1 MAFDTRI
8 LNGVG
13 VLVAVVEAGTFVRA
27 AEALGLTQSGVSR
40 AIARL
45 EAEVGVRLLQRS
57 ARAVT
62 LTEDGRAFYEKVGP
76 LLAGLADAAAE
87 AADASTTP
95 KGTLRVAIDA
105 LGARVLMGPR
115 AAAFLARYPALSLE
129 LVVREQPGDLVAD
142 GLDAAIRFGE
152 PLPST
157 LIMRKLLETRVM
169 TCASRHILRA
179 ARDSATAARAC
190 AATSASSFAIQRRG
204 GRSNGS
210 FTRRRKRV
218 RVAVHGRLT
227 VNDSATQLAA
237 CIAGHGIAQPLE
249 LELKR
254 SASTASSSC
263 FRRGPTSAFRSTSTI
278 RRGISRRPRC
288 ARSSTSSSRA
298 LSAA

>member
-27 AEALGLTQSGVSR
+27 AAALGLTQSGVSR

-62 LTEDGRAFYEKVGP
+62 LTEEGRAFYGKVGP
-76 LLAGLADAAAE
+76 LFSGLADAATE
-87 AADASTTP
+87 AAGAATTP

-152 PLPST
+152 PVPST
-157 LIMRKLLETRVM
+157 LIMRKLLTTRVM
-169 TCASRHILRA
+169 TCASRQYLERHGVPRHPRELTQHECILYR
-179 ARDSATAARAC
+179 SPAT
-190 AATSASSFAIQRRG
+190 
-204 GRSNGS
+204 GRP
-210 FTRRRKRV
+210 FEWEFHQAKKRV
-218 RVAVHGRLT
+218 SVAVNGRLT

-249 LELKR
+249 LELKTLGKHELVALFPAWSDER
-254 SASTASSSC
+254 
-263 FRRGPTSAFRSTSTI
+263 FPLYVYYP
-278 RRGISRRPRC
+278 SRHQPP
-288 ARSSTSSSRA
+288 AKVRA
-298 LSAA
+298 LVEFVVANA